1 MPSFAEFRE
10 ITQADE
16 PLAPHT
22 WLRIGGPAQ
31 YFVRPRTADE
41 AIGVV
46 RACANEGIEI
56 RVLGGG
62 SNLLVRDEGVSGCV
76 LRFDHPGFSEVKVD
90 GQRVT
95 AGAGALLSNVVSLS
109 VKTGLAGLD
118 TLVGIPGT
126 IGGALHGNAGGR
138 SGDIGQYVHSVQ
150 VLLSN
155 GEVVTRSREELA
167 FAYRQSSL
175 TDVTVLSATFDL
187 HPEDADE
194 ITRRMRKLWI
204 MKKATQPLTFQSAG
218 CIFRNPRG
226 LRAGLMIEQ
235 AGLKGTRIG
244 NVEVSDRH
252 ANFLVSHDKASSA
265 DALRLIDLVRSKVAE
280 QFGVDLESEIVIW

>member
-1 MPSFAEFRE
+1 MPLLDEFKD
-10 ITQADE
+10 ITTADE

-31 YFVRPRTADE
+31 YFVRPRTFEETA
-41 AIGVV
+41 AVAA
-46 RACANEGIEI
+46 RCHAEGMSL

-62 SNLLVRDEGVSGCV
+62 SNLLVRDEGVSGVV
-76 LRFDHPGFSEVKVD
+76 LRLDHSAFSEVSVD
-90 GQRVT
+90 GHRLR
-95 AGAGALLSNVVSLS
+95 AGGGALLSNVISHS
-109 VKTGLAGLD
+109 VKAGLAGLD

-138 SGDIGQYVHSVQ
+138 SGDVGQHVHSVT
-150 VLLSN
+150 VLTSSGGIETRTRDELS
-155 GEVVTRSREELA
+155 
-167 FAYRQSSL
+167 FDYRQSNL
-175 TDVTVLSATFDL
+175 ADVTVLEATFDL
-187 HPEDADE
+187 HPDDAGE

-218 CIFRNPRG
+218 CVFRNPRG

-252 ANFLVSHDKASSA
+252 ANFLVTHDQASSA
-265 DALRLIDLVRSKVAE
+265 DALRLIDLVRSRVSE
-280 QFGVDLESEIVIW
+280 QFGVDLEPELVIW